1 MRVGHRYVLVTHDQ
15 RVRTTIAQD
24 ASQHVEDN
32 QYATAADSQCTSR
45 DAFLRSPL
53 FAPWVRELHDC
64 YRRALGDAG
73 RILSIGSGLGEH
85 DVLLHMAGYRITATD
100 LISDLGRTA
109 QQWFP
114 DLPYAAL
121 NALNPDE
128 LSHMQADCV
137 LASGLD
143 YALDNA
149 QLDALFANVATVL
162 ARSTHAQR
170 RFVFTVRYRDNA
182 LTRVVDNVLLPLEG
196 RIRLWRS
203 GPGHRIVRR
212 AHGYRRKPAEVVSI
226 AGRHNFEHRAT
237 LYAGAGVEF
246 DRSRILGHM
255 PFLPFMRTID
265 RKLHVA
271 SNCVVLVFDLND

>member
-196 RIRLWRS
+196 RTGRVN
-203 GPGHRIVRR
+203 VR
-212 AHGYRRKPAEVVSI
+212 E
-226 AGRHNFEHRAT
+226 T
-237 LYAGAGVEF
+237 TGVQH
-246 DRSRILGHM
+246 L
-255 PFLPFMRTID
+255 L
-265 RKLHVA
+265 
-271 SNCVVLVFDLND
+271 